1 MSCLYFKK
9 YVFVANSVFLLMTT
23 FLYAQKSVAENN
35 SNTFKRGF
43 YVGIEMGVGWLQYT
57 SDNQD
62 ESRKERFIM
71 GFNGGYRPFY
81 AFRAGVKIDG
91 YLIEAGNYSNP
102 AKGIGVSNTSFQ
114 VQVFPFK
121 SVPLFTNIQ
130 YGWSKYTSN
139 HTLNGYDA
147 NGTSQKIG
155 FGYEYN
161 LNKHFALSLNAN
173 YGFGKFNDVNDFS
186 VTIHDQKYDS
196 WDITLCV
203 TYR

>member
-1 MSCLYFKK
+1 MSYLYFKK
-9 YVFVANSVFLLMTT
+9 YVFVFFVHSVLLLMST
-23 FLYAQKSVAENN
+23 FLYAQNSVAENN
-35 SNTFKRGF
+35 SNTFTRGF
-43 YVGIEMGVGWLQYT
+43 YVGFETGVGWLQIT

-62 ESRKERFIM
+62 ESRKARFIM

-81 AFRAGVKIDG
+81 ALRAGIKIDA
-91 YLIEAGNYSNP
+91 YSIEAGDYSNP
-102 AKGIGVSNTSFQ
+102 AKGIGISNTSFQ

-155 FGYEYN
+155 LGM
-161 LNKHFALSLNAN
+161 S
-173 YGFGKFNDVNDFS
+173 
-186 VTIHDQKYDS
+186 T
-196 WDITLCV
+196 T
-203 TYR
+203 